1 MSLLRV
7 VQPSDVERSL
17 RPAVR
22 KEVLEQARIIVERV
36 RDGGVDELCAYA
48 QQFDGLAMTDPIVLG
63 PDAMRVAFESIDTEA
78 QSLLGRVADRI
89 SRFAEAQRGAIQPLT
104 MDVDGGRVGHM
115 IEPVQSAGCYAPAG
129 RYPLPSSVL
138 MTAVTARVAGCERVV
153 VASPGVNP
161 MMLAAAYVAGADE
174 FLCIGGAH
182 AIAAMAYGFGNFH
195 RCDMIVGPGNA
206 WVTAAKQ
213 LVNGIVG
220 IDMLA
225 GPSELLIIADET
237 ADPRLIAADL
247 LAQAEHDADAVP
259 MLLTT
264 SAVVQDAVQAELDR
278 QLKSLP
284 TAATARLSLQNGFVV
299 LCESSKQ
306 AVELSDR
313 IGPEHL
319 EIMAQDASA
328 LAETVRNAGGIFIG
342 ARTAEVFG
350 DYGVGPNHT
359 LPTGGTA
366 RFRAGLSVVNFLRLR
381 TWIEIDS
388 LEQCERVSEDAVRM
402 AEIEGLHGHA
412 RSVLARSRV
421 GVSKRHENRGLTT

>member
-7 VQPSDVERSL
+7 IQPSDVERSL
-17 RPAVR
+17 KPAVR
-22 KEVLEQARIIVERV
+22 TEVLEQARIIVDAV
-36 RDGGVDELCAYA
+36 RDGGENEVRAYA
-48 QQFDGLAMTDPIVLG
+48 QRFDGLALNEPIVLG
-63 PDAMRVAFESIDTEA
+63 SVEMQEAFDSIDA
-78 QSLLGRVADRI
+78 DVQSLLTRLADRI
-89 SRFAEAQRGAIQPLT
+89 SRFAEAQRESIQPMT
-104 MDVDGGRVGHM
+104 IEVPGGRAGHTV
-115 IEPVQSAGCYAPAG
+115 EPVRSAGCYAPAG

-153 VASPGVNP
+153 VASPGLNP
-161 MMLAAAYVAGADE
+161 IMLAAAHVAGADE

-182 AIAAMAYGFGNFH
+182 AIASMAYGFGTFE

-213 LVNGIVG
+213 LVSGVVG

-264 SAVVQDAVQAELDR
+264 SDAVLSAVQVELER
-278 QLKSLP
+278 QFQSLP
-284 TAATARLSLQNGFVV
+284 TAATARLSLANGFVV
-299 LCESSKQ
+299 ICDTVKQ
-306 AVELSDR
+306 ATVLSDR

-319 EIMAQDASA
+319 EIMTQDSSTVAGC
-328 LAETVRNAGGIFIG
+328 VRNAGGVFIG

-350 DYGVGPNHT
+350 DYGIGPNHT
-359 LPTGGTA
+359 LPTGGTS
-366 RFRAGLSVVNFLRLR
+366 RFSAGLSVANFLRLR

-388 LEQCERVSEDAVRM
+388 PAQSGCVSQDAVQM
-402 AEIEGLHGHA
+402 AELEGLHGHA
-412 RSVLARSRV
+412 RSVLQRNRV
-421 GVSKRHENRGLTT
+421 EA